1 MLNLANTVVHNNHYI
16 VSEGVLVVM
25 VLVYI
30 MLSVIALMTAI
41 VSLIANWKLFEKMGY
56 KGWQGIIPFYSEYI
70 LVKELYGSGWYF
82 LLLLIPIVNIYY
94 ACGLMNRLGQRF
106 HKSLRWRVVLLIIF
120 GMYGEWILAFSDDV
134 YDKSV
139 KF

>member
-1 MLNLANTVVHNNHYI
+1 MLNLLATGTGTKYI
-16 VSEGVLVVM
+16 VSEGVVVVM

-30 MLSVIALMTAI
+30 MLAVIALMTAI

-70 LVKELYGSGWYF
+70 LVKELYF

>member
-1 MLNLANTVVHNNHYI
+1 
-16 VSEGVLVVM
+16 M
-25 VLVYI
+25 VLVYF
-30 MLSVIALMTAI
+30 MLAI
-41 VSLIANWKLFEKMGY
+41 VGFMTVVVSFIANWKLFEKMGY

-70 LVKELYGSGWYF
+70 LTKELYGSGWYF
-82 LLLLIPIVNIYY
+82 LLLLVPIVNIYY

-106 HKSLRWRVVLLIIF
+106 HKSLRWRIVLLMVF
-120 GMYGEWILAFSDDV
+120 GVYGEWILAYSDDV

>member
-1 MLNLANTVVHNNHYI
+1 MLNLLATGTGTKYI
-16 VSEGVLVVM
+16 VSEGVVVVM

-30 MLSVIALMTAI
+30 MLTAIAFMTAI

-56 KGWQGIIPFYSEYI
+56 DGWKGIIPFYSEYI

-120 GMYGEWILAFSDDV
+120 GMYGEWILAFSNDV